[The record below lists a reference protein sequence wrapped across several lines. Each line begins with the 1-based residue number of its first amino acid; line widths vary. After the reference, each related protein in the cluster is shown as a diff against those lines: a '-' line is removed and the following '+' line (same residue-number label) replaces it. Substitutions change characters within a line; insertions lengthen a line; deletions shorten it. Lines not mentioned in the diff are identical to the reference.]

1 MVQSGVPI
9 GGRSSSCFSSETNG
23 AKLRPQ
29 ASAKTWGLSVR
40 LFVGSF
46 LTTFAVM
53 MVVLEASFGGTILQF
68 VSSHLVVVVMLHA
81 PSHAGIAQDAALG

>member
-1 MVQSGVPI
+1 M
-9 GGRSSSCFSSETNG
+9 
-23 AKLRPQ
+23 
-29 ASAKTWGLSVR
+29 R

-53 MVVLEASFGGTILQF
+53 MVGMEALFGGTILQF

-81 PSHAGIAQDAALG
+81 PTHAAIAQDAALG